1 MQKATM
7 ARTASIDSLS
17 LVDLEQTIRERRRD
31 LQKLER
37 KRAKVQRKLD
47 LLDRKITSLAGSA
60 RGSTPGGRGSR
71 PRNESSLSEAI
82 AQVLSKAGGAL
93 NVGVI
98 TETVQAAGYRS
109 GSANFRSIVNQRLVS
124 EKRFK
129 SAGRGVYEL
138 NTAAGGT
145 SNVRKGRRKVQ
156 RKK

>member
-1 MQKATM
+1 M

-47 LLDRKITSLAGSA
+47 LLDRRITSLAGSA
-60 RGSTPGGRGSR
+60 IGGRRGGRGSR

-82 AQVLSKAGGAL
+82 AQVLSKASAAM
-93 NVGVI
+93 NVGEI
-98 TETVQAAGYRS
+98 AEKVQAGGYRS
-109 GSANFRSIVNQRLVS
+109 GSANFRSIVNQRLVG

-129 SAGRGVYEL
+129 SAGRGVYQL
-138 NTAAGGT
+138 DTAPGVT
-145 SNVRKGRRKVQ
+145 PKVRNARRKVQ